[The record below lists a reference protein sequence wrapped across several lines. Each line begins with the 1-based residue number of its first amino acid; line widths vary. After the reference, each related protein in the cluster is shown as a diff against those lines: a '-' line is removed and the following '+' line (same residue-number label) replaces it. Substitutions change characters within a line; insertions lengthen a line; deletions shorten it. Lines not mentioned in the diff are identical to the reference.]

1 MKRDA
6 RRRMVVTTA
15 KLLQRQ
21 GYNGT
26 GLNQIVAEAEA
37 PKGSLYFHFPG
48 GKEQLAAEA
57 IAASAAYLDAGLRAC
72 ERASALASL
81 DLYVEEAAKL
91 LERTD
96 YAEGC
101 PIATVIL
108 EVGTSSAL
116 IGKAC
121 ADAVDLQI
129 SASRA
134 GSSATGSAQTRLA
147 GVRSSSTRA
156 SRVRCCWPRRGRA
169 WSRWPPCAGS
179 SRCWLGELNPGKAT
193 ERCPHVAGTT
203 TTARNHT
210 AVVHLH
216 RGTHGG

>member
-15 KLLQRQ
+15 KLLRRQ

-57 IAASAAYLDAGLRAC
+57 IAASADYLDAELRAC
-72 ERASALASL
+72 ERASALESL

-108 EVGTSSAL
+108 EVGASSAL

-121 ADAVDLQI
+121 ADAFDMQI
-129 SASRA
+129 SRVTGWLERDGLSSDVARRRAELMYASLEGALLLAKARH
-134 GSSATGSAQTRLA
+134 SLEPLATL
-147 GVRSSSTRA
+147 
-156 SRVRCCWPRRGRA
+156 RGQLPLLVEV
-169 WSRWPPCAGS
+169 S
-179 SRCWLGELNPGKAT
+179 
-193 ERCPHVAGTT
+193 
-203 TTARNHT
+203 
-210 AVVHLH
+210 
-216 RGTHGG
+216 

>member
-1 MKRDA
+1 
-6 RRRMVVTTA
+6 MVVTTA

-72 ERASALASL
+72 ERASALESL

-91 LERTD
+91 LERTN

-129 SASRA
+129 SR
-134 GSSATGSAQTRLA
+134 
-147 GVRSSSTRA
+147 
-156 SRVRCCWPRRGRA
+156 
-169 WSRWPPCAGS
+169 
-179 SRCWLGELNPGKAT
+179 
-193 ERCPHVAGTT
+193 VAGWLERDGLSPGEARRRAQLIYTSLEGALLLAKARQSVEPLTT
-203 TTARNHT
+203 
-210 AVVHLH
+210 L
-216 RGTHGG
+216 RGQLPLLVG